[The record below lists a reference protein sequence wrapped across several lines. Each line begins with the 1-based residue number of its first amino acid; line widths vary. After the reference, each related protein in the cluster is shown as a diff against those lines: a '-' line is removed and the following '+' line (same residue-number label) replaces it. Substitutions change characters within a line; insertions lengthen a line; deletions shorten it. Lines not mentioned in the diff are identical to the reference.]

1 MRRDCEWIQAL
12 KPGDEVAIVRGS
24 GMGRGAWLHT
34 VERLTK
40 TLVVVDGHKFR
51 KKDGFEPGST
61 AWGSRK
67 IKRPEDVAEF
77 IEETK
82 IREAQSWVRYRVER
96 DFGDLTL
103 DQCKAIRGI
112 LEGAEASS

>member
-1 MRRDCEWIQAL
+1 MRRSYEWIQSL
-12 KPGDEVAIVRGS
+12 KPGDEVAIVRGA

-51 KKDGFEPGST
+51 KRDGLEPGSN
-61 AWGSRK
+61 AWGSRRISK
-67 IKRPEDVAEF
+67 PEDVAEF

-82 IREAQSWVRYRVER
+82 INEAQSRVRYRVER
-96 DFGDLTL
+96 DYSKLTL
-103 DQCKAIRGI
+103 DQCEAIRSI